1 MLDSDRLD
9 FGSDLVDRQDVRSRI
24 EALLPAGRVDERTR
38 DAIRILVPLVKELA
52 AVKP

>member
-1 MLDSDRLD
+1 MVLDGTRGAEL
-9 FGSDLVDRQDVRSRI
+9 
-24 EALLPAGRVDERTR
+24 AGPPDMTVLR